1 MQWWMKSN
9 VVCVSNVF
17 DVDVKRRKEEKIWGE
32 LRKYK
37 QPNGA
42 SSGNAASRLK

>member
-17 DVDVKRRKEEKIWGE
+17 DVDVKERRKEEKIWGGVE
-32 LRKYK
+32 EI
-37 QPNGA
+37 
-42 SSGNAASRLK
+42 